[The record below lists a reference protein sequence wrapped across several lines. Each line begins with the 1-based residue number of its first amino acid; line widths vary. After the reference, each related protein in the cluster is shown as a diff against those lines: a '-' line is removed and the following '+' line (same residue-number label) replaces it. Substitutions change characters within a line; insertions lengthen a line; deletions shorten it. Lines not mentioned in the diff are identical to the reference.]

1 MRISELFVMIVE
13 PSKVQRRI
21 IEDHLKKAGITSVV
35 GAGNGQDA
43 LKAIRE
49 DIPDLVVSALY
60 LPDMSGADLLTQLR
74 GDDQLKEIAF
84 VLISSETQFRY
95 LDPIKQN
102 GATAVLP
109 KPFSDEQ
116 LQTALNTTL
125 HNIEPEEG
133 ELEKDFDLEL
143 MQVLLVDDSP
153 MARKFIR
160 RTLTGIG
167 FANFVEACDGADALA
182 KMEDN
187 YFDLVVTDYNMPNVD
202 GQELTRRIR
211 TNSTQRSVPVLM
223 VTSEENEGR
232 LAGVQQAGVS
242 ALCDKPFAA
251 DNVKQL
257 LRRLLSE
264 G

>member
-13 PSKVQRRI
+13 PSRFQRRV
-21 IEDHLKKAGITSVV
+21 IESNLKKVGIGSTVTV
-35 GAGNGQDA
+35 GSGKEA
-43 LKAIRE
+43 LAKIEE
-49 DIPDLVVSALY
+49 DQPDLVVSALY
-60 LPDMSGADLLTQLR
+60 LPDMSGADLLASLR
-74 GDDQLKEIAF
+74 NHDQLKDTAF

-95 LDPIKQN
+95 LDPVKQG
-102 GATAVLP
+102 GATALLP

-116 LQTALNTTL
+116 LMTALHTTL

-133 ELEKDFDLEL
+133 ELNKDFDLE
-143 MQVLLVDDSP
+143 MMNVLLVDDSP

-160 RTLTGIG
+160 RVLTGMG
-167 FANFVEACDGADALA
+167 FVHFVEACDGADALE
-182 KMEDN
+182 KMEDS
-187 YFDLVVTDYNMPNVD
+187 YFDLVVTDYNMPNID
-202 GQELTRRIR
+202 GQELTRQIR

-251 DNVKQL
+251 DTVKQL
-257 LRRLLSE
+257 LNRLLADS
-264 G
+264 